1 MIHQG
6 YHTVSKERKKKSKPL
21 VKGGDADFI
30 QDIQDRCRDHC
41 NGILQWERERWD
53 QLRTYQ

>member
-6 YHTVSKERKKKSKPL
+6 YHTVSKEKKKIKAL

-30 QDIQDRCRDHC
+30 QDIQDR
-41 NGILQWERERWD
+41 
-53 QLRTYQ
+53 